1 MFEREFID
9 KKLSRIADIET
20 KLSDPSVIS
29 NQKLYRETVR
39 EHTYLTR
46 LQTKAR
52 KYFSI
57 LSDLEEHRQLL
68 ADESSPEE
76 LKTLAQEELP
86 GLEEQLP
93 AAEKDLLLE
102 ILPPLPEDS
111 RNAIMEIRA
120 GTGGD
125 EASLFAGDLFRMY
138 SRFCERKGWKLS
150 TIDASPNE
158 IGGYKEIV
166 FSIEGT
172 DVYAHLKF
180 EGGGHRVQRIPST
193 ESSGRIHT
201 SAATVAV
208 FPEAD
213 EEDDIQIPPEELR
226 IDIFCSSGPGGQS
239 VNTTYSAVR
248 VTHLPTGVVA
258 QSQDERSQKRNK
270 DKAMAVVKARLL
282 DHRRQEEEKKK
293 GSARKTM
300 IGSGDRSDRIRTYNF
315 PQNRLTDH
323 RIELTLYSLDRIIEG
338 NIDNV
343 ISALREHDVQE
354 RLAHEIGKG

>member
-1 MFEREFID
+1 MFERTFID
-9 KKLSRIADIET
+9 KKLGRIGEIEA
-20 KLSDPSVIS
+20 KLSNPAVIS
-29 NQKLYRETVR
+29 NQKLYRETIR
-39 EHTYLTR
+39 EHTYLMR
-46 LQTKAR
+46 LQTKAQ
-52 KYFSI
+52 KYFRV
-57 LSDLEEHRQLL
+57 LSDLEENRQIL

-76 LKTLAQEELP
+76 LKSLAEEELP
-86 GLEEQLP
+86 TLEEQLP
-93 AAEKDLLLE
+93 GAEKDLLLE

-138 SRFCERKGWKLS
+138 SRFCEKKGWKIS
-150 TIDASPNE
+150 TIDSSPNE

-166 FSIEGT
+166 FSVEGT
-172 DVYAHLKF
+172 DAFAHLKF

-208 FPEAD
+208 FPEVD

-226 IDIFCSSGPGGQS
+226 IDIFCSSGAGGQS

-270 DKAMAVVKARLL
+270 DKAIAVVKARLL
-282 DHRRQEEEKKK
+282 DHRRQEEAKKK
-293 GSARKTM
+293 GSAAK
-300 IGSGDRSDRIRTYNF
+300 
-315 PQNRLTDH
+315 P
-323 RIELTLYSLDRIIEG
+323 
-338 NIDNV
+338 
-343 ISALREHDVQE
+343 
-354 RLAHEIGKG
+354 